1 MRISDNIASEFN
13 EFSKD
18 YTNDMVKCVPYYNT
32 LISSFTEHLP
42 PNFELLKIL
51 DLGCGNGNVTAQL
64 LSVFPNAQYTLVDA
78 SEEMLN
84 LCKVRFKDY
93 HIHCVAS
100 YFQDFEFN
108 KNAYDFIVAG
118 FSLHHC
124 NSEDKK
130 ELFKKIYAALKPNG
144 IFSCSDLMI
153 DKKSE
158 QHSALLEQWKT
169 FVLNNYPNQEKWE
182 WLMEHYS
189 EFDKPDSFPDQ
200 KKWLKQVGFS
210 ELNSFINDN
219 YWIHFQAR
227 KS

>member
-1 MRISDNIASEFN
+1 MKIKENIVLEFN
-13 EFSKD
+13 DFSKN
-18 YTNDMVKCVPYYNT
+18 YTNDMIGCVPHYLQ
-32 LISSFTEHLP
+32 LISSFIKYLP
-42 PNFELLKIL
+42 KNFNPQSIL

-153 DKKSE
+153 DKKS
-158 QHSALLEQWKT
+158 
-169 FVLNNYPNQEKWE
+169 
-182 WLMEHYS
+182 
-189 EFDKPDSFPDQ
+189 
-200 KKWLKQVGFS
+200 
-210 ELNSFINDN
+210 
-219 YWIHFQAR
+219 
-227 KS
+227 